1 MIHVQLENVAV
12 SNHEKRI
19 HNFVEHF
26 VRGIIEEAVK
36 RSSSILCDS
45 RRSKSGSRFQSSDAE
60 NIDSLSRSTSHDSV
74 PCTSASSSKRSNR
87 TNSTFLQRS
96 VSEDLY
102 TLPIDT
108 VRRVKPKKISSLE
121 HQCLKPK
128 AIRAFSV
135 IKSSSHTRSL
145 CDLKYILLKLY
156 SSNGVTSKKIGSE
169 NSAFTKYQ
177 CRRSNKRLATPQVES
192 KRSNS
197 RTELQR
203 TGIMK
208 TGSSDLRRWKRCN
221 FFDLKNSVCGV
232 FKSHKKLVEVSTLDE
247 WSFRSYK
254 DRSLPPLPGS
264 YENSTAESSTKKYDD
279 ENNAYDA
286 DVEFSYGN
294 YAAGCVRKTR
304 AFDFASSI
312 EKVKD
317 VSSRVSLI
325 QKIGYSFSAIFDPSK
340 SKDTFI

>member
-1 MIHVQLENVAV
+1 MIHVQLENVSV
-12 SNHEKRI
+12 SNHEQRI

-36 RSSSILCDS
+36 RSSKILSHDRRLESGPQFESINV
-45 RRSKSGSRFQSSDAE
+45 KNSDL
-60 NIDSLSRSTSHDSV
+60 LSRSRYPLSSS
-74 PCTSASSSKRSNR
+74 SASASKRSNPS
-87 TNSTFLQRS
+87 NSTFLHKS
-96 VSEDLY
+96 VCEDLY
-102 TLPIDT
+102 TLPVDT
-108 VRRVKPKKISSLE
+108 VRKVKPKKSTSLE
-121 HQCLKPK
+121 QQCLKPK

-135 IKSSSHTRSL
+135 IKSSSHTRGL

-156 SSNGVTSKKIGSE
+156 SSNGVSSKKIGSE

-177 CRRSNKRLATPQVES
+177 CRRSNKRLATTQVES
-192 KRSNS
+192 KRGNS

-232 FKSHKKLVEVSTLDE
+232 FKSHKKLAEDSTLDE
-247 WSFRSYK
+247 SSFRSFK

-264 YENSTAESSTKKYDD
+264 YENSPTENSTKKYDD
-279 ENNAYDA
+279 ENSAYDA

-294 YAAGCVRKTR
+294 YAAGCVKKSR

-317 VSSRVSLI
+317 VSPRFCNF
-325 QKIGYSFSAIFDPSK
+325 Y
-340 SKDTFI
+340 